1 MNQKSNNGQ
10 EYPTVNRQYKDRLF
24 RMVFSRKEDL
34 LSLYNAVNGTDY
46 SDPDEL
52 EVTTLENALYLSMKN
67 DMAFLLNIVLNLYEH
82 QSTFNP
88 NMPTRALLYFA
99 KVYEKFIAKHEINI
113 YSSTPKKLP
122 FPQHIVFYNGT
133 RDEPDR
139 QILKLSDL
147 FEKPPSDLTPC
158 LECTSLMLNINYG
171 HNRALM
177 ERCRRLEEYALF
189 VDSVRKNLASGLPL
203 EQAVSQSVD
212 ECIQKDI
219 LKDILTAQKAEVVQV
234 VLETFDQEKYEKA
247 MKQEGYED
255 GYHDG
260 RNAGYNAGRT
270 DGYSAGCE
278 EGLRQLIAAL
288 MDIREKYGMSENE
301 IISEIMQKYNL
312 TEDEAVKKISEF
324 RAG

>member
-99 KVYEKFIAKHEINI
+99 KMYEKFIAKHEINI

-234 VLETFDQEKYEKA
+234 VLEAFDQEKYEKA

-288 MDIREKYGMSENE
+288 MDIRERYGMSENE

-312 TEDEAVKKISEF
+312 TEDEAVKKIAEF

>member
-219 LKDILTAQKAEVVQV
+219 LTAQKAEVVQV

-255 GYHDG
+255 GYNVG
-260 RNAGYNAGRT
+260 RS

-278 EGLRQLIAAL
+278 EGLHQLIAAL
-288 MDIREKYGMSENE
+288 MDIRERYGMSENE

-312 TEDEAVKKISEF
+312 TEDEAVKKIAEF